1 MRQNQLGV
9 SRGIRD
15 EADCIMHI
23 QNVACKQEYTKD
35 DSFREGALKII
46 ALTRSAFQP
55 QMH

>member
-1 MRQNQLGV
+1 
-9 SRGIRD
+9 
-15 EADCIMHI
+15 MHI